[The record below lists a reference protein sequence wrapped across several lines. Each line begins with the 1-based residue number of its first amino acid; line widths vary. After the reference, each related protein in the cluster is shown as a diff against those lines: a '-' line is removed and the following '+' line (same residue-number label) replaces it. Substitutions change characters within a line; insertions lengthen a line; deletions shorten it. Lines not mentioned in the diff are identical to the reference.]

1 MTILALTP
9 AVLGTLLLAAHFLR
23 VGALSAVIALI
34 FLIPL
39 LGLRRWW
46 VPRVFQLVLGLGALE
61 WIRTLLVF
69 RTLRAARDMP
79 YARMTLIL
87 LGVALFTAL
96 AAALFQLP
104 RVRRWYRRADTLPR

>member
-1 MTILALTP
+1 MVILALTP

-23 VGALSAVIALI
+23 AGALTAVIALV

-61 WIRTLLVF
+61 WIRSLLVF
-69 RTLRAARDMP
+69 RALRIARDMP
-79 YARMTLIL
+79 HVRMSVIL
-87 LGVALFTAL
+87 LAVALFTAL
-96 AAALFQLP
+96 AAALFEVR
-104 RVRRWYRRADTLPR
+104 RVRSWYRSQAG

>member
-9 AVLGTLLLAAHFLR
+9 AVLGTLLLAAHLLR
-23 VGALSAVIALI
+23 MGALTAVIALI

-61 WIRTLLVF
+61 WVRSLLVF
-69 RTLRAARDMP
+69 RALRIARDLP
-79 YARMTLIL
+79 HARMSVIL
-87 LGVALFTAL
+87 LAVALFTAL
-96 AAALFQLP
+96 AAALFELP
-104 RVRRWYRRADTLPR
+104 RVRAWYRRRTG